1 MQSAFGGDVELDNV
15 DFLKLYAQAKT
26 GGETFSE
33 MLLRL
38 IKESGEKNSTIYN
51 RANID
56 RRHFSKI
63 ATHEDYQPSKQTV
76 LAFAIAL
83 KLDFERTKDLPAVAG
98 FSLTKSNIADL
109 IVAFF
114 IEYKIFDVDL
124 VNRILHKY
132 DQPLL
137 GGFNSMILFD
147 HESIVLHDRVEIAE
161 EKTLTEKDYEIHGTT
176 ALLDAIGD
184 AVKHIKNVHKYAR
197 EEDRPQK
204 TLFVITT
211 DDMENASEHFSYRDI
226 KELVGKQKER
236 GWEFIFPGA
245 NIDAIKVAGHFASA
259 FAAASMQGFFDN
271 DD

>member
-1 MQSAFGGDVELDNV
+1 MTDLKIIESLVRSYIAKNLREESEPQKVTLQGAFEDVELDRV

-26 GGETFSE
+26 GSETFSE

-83 KLDFERTKDLPAVAG
+83 KLDFERTKDLLAVAG
-98 FSLTKSNIADL
+98 FSLTKSNISDL
-109 IVAFF
+109 IVSFF

-137 GGFNSMILFD
+137 GG
-147 HESIVLHDRVEIAE
+147 
-161 EKTLTEKDYEIHGTT
+161 
-176 ALLDAIGD
+176 
-184 AVKHIKNVHKYAR
+184 
-197 EEDRPQK
+197 
-204 TLFVITT
+204 
-211 DDMENASEHFSYRDI
+211 
-226 KELVGKQKER
+226 
-236 GWEFIFPGA
+236 
-245 NIDAIKVAGHFASA
+245 
-259 FAAASMQGFFDN
+259 
-271 DD
+271 

>member
-1 MQSAFGGDVELDNV
+1 MTDLKIIESLVRSYIAKNLREESEPQKVTLQGAFEDVELDRV

-33 MLLRL
+33 MLMRL
-38 IKESGEKNSTIYN
+38 VKESGEKNSTIYN

-83 KLDFERTKDLPAVAG
+83 KLDFERTKDLLAVAG
-98 FSLTKSNIADL
+98 FSLTKSNISDL
-109 IVAFF
+109 IVSFF

-137 GGFNSMILFD
+137 GG
-147 HESIVLHDRVEIAE
+147 
-161 EKTLTEKDYEIHGTT
+161 
-176 ALLDAIGD
+176 
-184 AVKHIKNVHKYAR
+184 
-197 EEDRPQK
+197 
-204 TLFVITT
+204 
-211 DDMENASEHFSYRDI
+211 
-226 KELVGKQKER
+226 
-236 GWEFIFPGA
+236 
-245 NIDAIKVAGHFASA
+245 
-259 FAAASMQGFFDN
+259 
-271 DD
+271 

>member
-1 MQSAFGGDVELDNV
+1 MTDLKVIESLVRSYIEKNLREESEPQKVTMQGAFEDVEIDRV

-33 MLLRL
+33 MLMRL
-38 IKESGEKNSTIYN
+38 VKESGEKNSTIYN

-83 KLDFERTKDLPAVAG
+83 KLDFERTKDLLAVAG
-98 FSLTKSNIADL
+98 FSLTNSNISDL
-109 IVAFF
+109 IVSFF

-137 GGFNSMILFD
+137 GG
-147 HESIVLHDRVEIAE
+147 
-161 EKTLTEKDYEIHGTT
+161 
-176 ALLDAIGD
+176 
-184 AVKHIKNVHKYAR
+184 
-197 EEDRPQK
+197 
-204 TLFVITT
+204 
-211 DDMENASEHFSYRDI
+211 
-226 KELVGKQKER
+226 
-236 GWEFIFPGA
+236 
-245 NIDAIKVAGHFASA
+245 
-259 FAAASMQGFFDN
+259 
-271 DD
+271 

>member
-1 MQSAFGGDVELDNV
+1 MTDLKVIESLVRSYIEKNLREESEPQKVTMQGAITDVEIDRI

-83 KLDFERTKDLPAVAG
+83 KLDFERTKDLLAVAG

-109 IVAFF
+109 IVSFF

-137 GGFNSMILFD
+137 GG
-147 HESIVLHDRVEIAE
+147 
-161 EKTLTEKDYEIHGTT
+161 
-176 ALLDAIGD
+176 
-184 AVKHIKNVHKYAR
+184 
-197 EEDRPQK
+197 
-204 TLFVITT
+204 
-211 DDMENASEHFSYRDI
+211 
-226 KELVGKQKER
+226 
-236 GWEFIFPGA
+236 
-245 NIDAIKVAGHFASA
+245 
-259 FAAASMQGFFDN
+259 
-271 DD
+271 

>member
-1 MQSAFGGDVELDNV
+1 MTDLKVIESLVRSYIAKNLREEVEEPKVTMQGAFEDIELDNV

-83 KLDFERTKDLPAVAG
+83 KLDFERTKDLLAVAG
-98 FSLTKSNIADL
+98 FSLTNSNIADL
-109 IVAFF
+109 IVSFF

-124 VNRILHKY
+124 VNRILYKY
-132 DQPLL
+132 DQSLL
-137 GGFNSMILFD
+137 GG
-147 HESIVLHDRVEIAE
+147 
-161 EKTLTEKDYEIHGTT
+161 
-176 ALLDAIGD
+176 
-184 AVKHIKNVHKYAR
+184 
-197 EEDRPQK
+197 
-204 TLFVITT
+204 
-211 DDMENASEHFSYRDI
+211 
-226 KELVGKQKER
+226 
-236 GWEFIFPGA
+236 
-245 NIDAIKVAGHFASA
+245 
-259 FAAASMQGFFDN
+259 
-271 DD
+271 

>member
-1 MQSAFGGDVELDNV
+1 MTDLKVIESLVRSYIAKNLREEVEEPKVTMQGAFEDIELDNV

-38 IKESGEKNSTIYN
+38 IKESGEKPSTIYK

-83 KLDFERTKDLPAVAG
+83 KLDFERTKDLLAVAG
-98 FSLTKSNIADL
+98 FSLTNSNIADL
-109 IVAFF
+109 IVSFF

-137 GGFNSMILFD
+137 GG
-147 HESIVLHDRVEIAE
+147 
-161 EKTLTEKDYEIHGTT
+161 
-176 ALLDAIGD
+176 
-184 AVKHIKNVHKYAR
+184 
-197 EEDRPQK
+197 
-204 TLFVITT
+204 
-211 DDMENASEHFSYRDI
+211 
-226 KELVGKQKER
+226 
-236 GWEFIFPGA
+236 
-245 NIDAIKVAGHFASA
+245 
-259 FAAASMQGFFDN
+259 
-271 DD
+271 

>member
-1 MQSAFGGDVELDNV
+1 MTDLKVIESLVRSYIEKNLREVVEEPKDTLQGAFEDVELDRI

-38 IKESGEKNSTIYN
+38 VKESGEKNSTIYK

-83 KLDFERTKDLPAVAG
+83 KLDFERTKDLLAVAG
-98 FSLTKSNIADL
+98 FSLTNSNISDL
-109 IVAFF
+109 IVSFF

-137 GGFNSMILFD
+137 GG
-147 HESIVLHDRVEIAE
+147 
-161 EKTLTEKDYEIHGTT
+161 
-176 ALLDAIGD
+176 
-184 AVKHIKNVHKYAR
+184 
-197 EEDRPQK
+197 
-204 TLFVITT
+204 
-211 DDMENASEHFSYRDI
+211 
-226 KELVGKQKER
+226 
-236 GWEFIFPGA
+236 
-245 NIDAIKVAGHFASA
+245 
-259 FAAASMQGFFDN
+259 
-271 DD
+271 